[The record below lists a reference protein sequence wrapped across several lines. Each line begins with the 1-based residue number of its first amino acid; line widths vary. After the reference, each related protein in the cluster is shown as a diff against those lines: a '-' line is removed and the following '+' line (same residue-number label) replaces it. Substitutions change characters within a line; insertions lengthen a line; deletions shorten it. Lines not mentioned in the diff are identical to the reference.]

1 VRLFAAALVFCA
13 LFATGCS
20 AGDDT
25 STPADAVREE
35 ETTSPALADGKIVVA
50 SNVAYPPF
58 EFAPREGPKGFD
70 IDLMNEVADRTGLE
84 VEYRNVQF
92 DSLLRGLSS
101 DLFDAVIS
109 GMTITADRRQQVDFS
124 DPYYNVE
131 EALVV
136 RSGSEIE
143 STGDLEG
150 MTLGV
155 QTGTMGQTEAGELLN
170 AGDVKAVRTYNRT
183 IEDAFAA
190 LKEEEVDGVIYD
202 LPAAQMEVEES
213 GGELELVEVI
223 PTGSQY
229 GIAFPK
235 ESPLIEPVNQ
245 ALAEIKEDGT
255 YEEIYESGSAAP
267 RKRYRRELASPPRL
281 RLRPRHASA
290 CPSPRAPGPA
300 SPDPAPFRGST
311 AYRAPWM
318 PERNAGGP
326 AGRRRAA

>member
-1 VRLFAAALVFCA
+1 MREGRLRVRGWSVRLLAATLVSCV
-13 LFATGCS
+13 LFATAGCS
-20 AGDDT
+20 AGEDEP
-25 STPADAVREE
+25 SPADAVRE

-50 SNVAYPPF
+50 SNIAYPPF
-58 EFAPREGPKGFD
+58 EFAPRKGPKGFD

-143 STGDLEG
+143 STGDLEDA
-150 MTLGV
+150 TLGV
-155 QTGTMGQTEAGELLN
+155 QTGTMGQAEAGELLN
-170 AGDVKAVRTYNRT
+170 AGEVEAVRTYPKT
-183 IEDAFAA
+183 IDDAFAA
-190 LKEEEVDGVIYD
+190 LEKEEAAVDGVIYD
-202 LPAAQMEVEES
+202 LPAAQEKVDES
-213 GGELELVEVI
+213 EGDLELVEVI

-235 ESPLIEPVNQ
+235 ESPLIDPVNQ
-245 ALAEIKEDGT
+245 SLAEIKEDGT
-255 YEEIYESGSAAP
+255 YVKLYEKWIGRPPEEIP
-267 RKRYRRELASPPRL
+267 
-281 RLRPRHASA
+281 
-290 CPSPRAPGPA
+290 
-300 SPDPAPFRGST
+300 
-311 AYRAPWM
+311 
-318 PERNAGGP
+318 
-326 AGRRRAA
+326 

>member
-13 LFATGCS
+13 LFATAGCS

-58 EFAPREGPKGFD
+58 EFAPRKGPKGFD

-124 DPYYNVE
+124 DPYYNVD

-170 AGDVKAVRTYNRT
+170 AGDVKAVRTYNKT

-190 LKEEEVDGVIYD
+190 LKEEEAAAAVDGVIYD

-235 ESPLIEPVNQ
+235 ESPLVEPVNQ

-255 YEEIYESGSAAP
+255 YEEIYEEWIG
-267 RKRYRRELASPPRL
+267 RPPEEI
-281 RLRPRHASA
+281 P
-290 CPSPRAPGPA
+290 
-300 SPDPAPFRGST
+300 
-311 AYRAPWM
+311 
-318 PERNAGGP
+318 
-326 AGRRRAA
+326 

>member
-124 DPYYNVE
+124 DPYYNVD

-170 AGDVKAVRTYNRT
+170 AGDVKAVRTYNKT

-190 LKEEEVDGVIYD
+190 LKEEEEEEAAVDGVIYD

-235 ESPLIEPVNQ
+235 ESPLVEPVNQ

-255 YEEIYESGSAAP
+255 YEEIYEEWIG
-267 RKRYRRELASPPRL
+267 RPPEEI
-281 RLRPRHASA
+281 P
-290 CPSPRAPGPA
+290 
-300 SPDPAPFRGST
+300 
-311 AYRAPWM
+311 
-318 PERNAGGP
+318 
-326 AGRRRAA
+326 

>member
-20 AGDDT
+20 AGEDT

-170 AGDVKAVRTYNRT
+170 AGDVKAVRTYNKT

-190 LKEEEVDGVIYD
+190 LKEEAVDGVIYD

-255 YEEIYESGSAAP
+255 YEEIYEEWIG
-267 RKRYRRELASPPRL
+267 RPPEEI
-281 RLRPRHASA
+281 P
-290 CPSPRAPGPA
+290 
-300 SPDPAPFRGST
+300 
-311 AYRAPWM
+311 
-318 PERNAGGP
+318 
-326 AGRRRAA
+326 

>member
-1 VRLFAAALVFCA
+1 MRLLAATLVLCA

-20 AGDDT
+20 AGEDEP
-25 STPADAVREE
+25 SPADVVQQE

-58 EFAPREGPKGFD
+58 EFAPRKGPKGFD

-124 DPYYNVE
+124 DPYYNVD

-170 AGDVKAVRTYNRT
+170 AGDVEQVRTFDET
-183 IEDAFAA
+183 IDAAFTA
-190 LKEEEVDGVIYD
+190 LEQGMVDGVIYD
-202 LPAAQMEVEES
+202 LPAAQTEVDES

-255 YEEIYESGSAAP
+255 YEEIYEEWIG
-267 RKRYRRELASPPRL
+267 RPPEEI
-281 RLRPRHASA
+281 P
-290 CPSPRAPGPA
+290 
-300 SPDPAPFRGST
+300 
-311 AYRAPWM
+311 
-318 PERNAGGP
+318 
-326 AGRRRAA
+326 

>member
-13 LFATGCS
+13 LFATAGCS

-124 DPYYNVE
+124 DPYYNVD

-170 AGDVKAVRTYNRT
+170 AGDVKAVRTYNKT

-190 LKEEEVDGVIYD
+190 LKEEEAAAVDGVIYD

-235 ESPLIEPVNQ
+235 ESPLVEPVNQ

-255 YEEIYESGSAAP
+255 YEEIYEEWIG
-267 RKRYRRELASPPRL
+267 RPPEEI
-281 RLRPRHASA
+281 P
-290 CPSPRAPGPA
+290 
-300 SPDPAPFRGST
+300 
-311 AYRAPWM
+311 
-318 PERNAGGP
+318 
-326 AGRRRAA
+326 

>member
-13 LFATGCS
+13 VFATGCS
-20 AGDDT
+20 AGDDK
-25 STPADAVREE
+25 STPADAVRE

-50 SNVAYPPF
+50 ANVAYPPF

-70 IDLMNEVADRTGLE
+70 IDLMNEVAERTGLE

-124 DPYYNVE
+124 DPYYNVD

-136 RSGSEIE
+136 RSGSGIE

-155 QTGTMGQTEAGELLN
+155 QLGTMGQAEAGELLN
-170 AGDVKAVRTYNRT
+170 AGDVKEVRTYRT
-183 IEDAFAA
+183 IGEAFAA
-190 LKEEEVDGVIYD
+190 LKGEVVDGVIYD

-213 GGELELVEVI
+213 GGDLELVEVI

-255 YEEIYESGSAAP
+255 YEEIYEKWIG
-267 RKRYRRELASPPRL
+267 RPPEEI
-281 RLRPRHASA
+281 P
-290 CPSPRAPGPA
+290 
-300 SPDPAPFRGST
+300 
-311 AYRAPWM
+311 
-318 PERNAGGP
+318 
-326 AGRRRAA
+326 

>member
-1 VRLFAAALVFCA
+1 MNSIACTERQARPAHPKGGIPGSQTREGRLRVRGWSVRLFAAALVFCA

-58 EFAPREGPKGFD
+58 EFAPRKGPKGFD

-84 VEYRNVQF
+84 VEYKNVQF

-124 DPYYNVE
+124 DPYYSVD

-155 QTGTMGQTEAGELLN
+155 QTGTMGQAEAAELLK
-170 AGDVKAVRTYNRT
+170 AGDVKAVRDYDRT
-183 IEDAFAA
+183 IEDAFTA

-202 LPAAQMEVEES
+202 LPAAQVEVEES
-213 GGELELVEVI
+213 EGDLELVEVI

-255 YEEIYESGSAAP
+255 YEELYEKWIG
-267 RKRYRRELASPPRL
+267 RPPEEI
-281 RLRPRHASA
+281 P
-290 CPSPRAPGPA
+290 
-300 SPDPAPFRGST
+300 
-311 AYRAPWM
+311 
-318 PERNAGGP
+318 
-326 AGRRRAA
+326 

>member
-13 LFATGCS
+13 LFATAGCS

-58 EFAPREGPKGFD
+58 EFAPRKGPKGFD

-124 DPYYNVE
+124 DPYYNVD

-170 AGDVKAVRTYNRT
+170 AGDVKAVRTYNKT

-190 LKEEEVDGVIYD
+190 LKEEEAAAVDGVIYD

-235 ESPLIEPVNQ
+235 ESPLVEPVNQ

-255 YEEIYESGSAAP
+255 YEEIYEEWIG
-267 RKRYRRELASPPRL
+267 RPPEEI
-281 RLRPRHASA
+281 P
-290 CPSPRAPGPA
+290 
-300 SPDPAPFRGST
+300 
-311 AYRAPWM
+311 
-318 PERNAGGP
+318 
-326 AGRRRAA
+326 

>member
-1 VRLFAAALVFCA
+1 MRLFAAALVFCA
-13 LFATGCS
+13 LFATAGCS

-58 EFAPREGPKGFD
+58 EFAPRKGPKGFD

-109 GMTITADRRQQVDFS
+109 GMTITADRQQQVDFS
-124 DPYYNVE
+124 DPYYNVD

-170 AGDVKAVRTYNRT
+170 AGDVKAVRTYNKT

-190 LKEEEVDGVIYD
+190 LKEGEAVDGVIYD

-235 ESPLIEPVNQ
+235 ESPLVEPVNQ

-255 YEEIYESGSAAP
+255 YEEIYEEWIG
-267 RKRYRRELASPPRL
+267 RPPEEI
-281 RLRPRHASA
+281 P
-290 CPSPRAPGPA
+290 
-300 SPDPAPFRGST
+300 
-311 AYRAPWM
+311 
-318 PERNAGGP
+318 
-326 AGRRRAA
+326 

>member
-1 VRLFAAALVFCA
+1 MREGRLRVRGWSVRLLAATLVLCA
-13 LFATGCS
+13 LFATAGCS
-20 AGDDT
+20 AGEDEP
-25 STPADAVREE
+25 SPADVVRQE
-35 ETTSPALADGKIVVA
+35 ETTSPALADGEIVVA

-58 EFAPREGPKGFD
+58 EFAPRAGPKGFD

-124 DPYYNVE
+124 DPYYNVD

-136 RSGSEIE
+136 RGGSEIE

-170 AGDVKAVRTYNRT
+170 AGDVEAVRTYPRT
-183 IEDAFAA
+183 IDDAFAA
-190 LKEEEVDGVIYD
+190 LEEEAVDGVIYD
-202 LPAAQMEVEES
+202 LPAAQEKVEKSE
-213 GGELELVEVI
+213 GALELVEVI
-223 PTGSQY
+223 PTGLQY

-255 YEEIYESGSAAP
+255 YEELYEEWIG
-267 RKRYRRELASPPRL
+267 RPPEEI
-281 RLRPRHASA
+281 P
-290 CPSPRAPGPA
+290 
-300 SPDPAPFRGST
+300 
-311 AYRAPWM
+311 
-318 PERNAGGP
+318 
-326 AGRRRAA
+326 

>member
-1 VRLFAAALVFCA
+1 MRHFAATLVFCA
-13 LFATGCS
+13 LFAVGCS
-20 AGDDT
+20 VGEDEP
-25 STPADAVREE
+25 SPADVVRQE

-58 EFAPREGPKGFD
+58 EFAPRKGPKGFD

-101 DLFDAVIS
+101 NLFDAVIS

-155 QTGTMGQTEAGELLN
+155 QTGTMGQAEAGELLN
-170 AGDVKAVRTYNRT
+170 AGDVEAVRTYPKT
-183 IEDAFAA
+183 INDAFAA
-190 LKEEEVDGVIYD
+190 LEEETVDGVIYD
-202 LPAAQMEVEES
+202 LPAAQRKVEES
-213 GGELELVEVI
+213 EGALELVEVI

-255 YEEIYESGSAAP
+255 YEKIYKEWIGRPPEEIP
-267 RKRYRRELASPPRL
+267 
-281 RLRPRHASA
+281 
-290 CPSPRAPGPA
+290 
-300 SPDPAPFRGST
+300 
-311 AYRAPWM
+311 
-318 PERNAGGP
+318 
-326 AGRRRAA
+326 

>member
-1 VRLFAAALVFCA
+1 MRLFAAALVFCA
-13 LFATGCS
+13 LFATAGCS

-58 EFAPREGPKGFD
+58 EFAPRKGPKGFD

-124 DPYYNVE
+124 DPYYNVD

-170 AGDVKAVRTYNRT
+170 AGDVKAVRTYNKT

-190 LKEEEVDGVIYD
+190 LKEEEAAAAVDGVIYD

-235 ESPLIEPVNQ
+235 ESPLVEPVNQ

-255 YEEIYESGSAAP
+255 YEEIYEEWIG
-267 RKRYRRELASPPRL
+267 RPPEEI
-281 RLRPRHASA
+281 P
-290 CPSPRAPGPA
+290 
-300 SPDPAPFRGST
+300 
-311 AYRAPWM
+311 
-318 PERNAGGP
+318 
-326 AGRRRAA
+326 

>member
-1 VRLFAAALVFCA
+1 MRYLAVTLVLCA
-13 LFATGCS
+13 FFVTGCG
-20 AGDDT
+20 AGDDE
-25 STPADAVREE
+25 SSPAEVVRE

-92 DSLLRGLSS
+92 DSLIRGLTS

-124 DPYYNVE
+124 DPYYNVD

-143 STGDLEG
+143 STGDLEEK
-150 MTLGV
+150 TLGV
-155 QTGTMGQTEAGELLN
+155 QLGTMGQAEAGDLLN
-170 AGDVKAVRTYNRT
+170 AGDVKEPVRTYRT
-183 IEDAFAA
+183 IEQAFLA
-190 LKEEEVDGVIYD
+190 LENEALDGVIYD
-202 LPAAQMEVEES
+202 LPAAQKEVEQS
-213 GGELELVEVI
+213 DGALELVEVI

-235 ESPLIEPVNQ
+235 ESPLIEPVNET
-245 ALAEIKEDGT
+245 LAEIKEDGT
-255 YEEIYESGSAAP
+255 YEEIYEKWIG
-267 RKRYRRELASPPRL
+267 RPPEEI
-281 RLRPRHASA
+281 P
-290 CPSPRAPGPA
+290 
-300 SPDPAPFRGST
+300 
-311 AYRAPWM
+311 
-318 PERNAGGP
+318 
-326 AGRRRAA
+326 